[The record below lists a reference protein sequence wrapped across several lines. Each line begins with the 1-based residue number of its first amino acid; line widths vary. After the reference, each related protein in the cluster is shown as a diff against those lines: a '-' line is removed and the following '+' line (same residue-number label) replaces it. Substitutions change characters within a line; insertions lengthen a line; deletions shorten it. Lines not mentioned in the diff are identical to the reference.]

1 MLETYLFMDFKENW
15 SIAVVTKNSILCAGL
30 DPAEYAMG
38 RSDKGEGLP
47 PGENKKAWAL
57 KYIEAVAPFCAAVKP
72 NMRYWARDNDL
83 VSIRE
88 IVEFA
93 QDKGLVVIQDS
104 KEADIGPTNDSG
116 IFYAAIRGADAV
128 TIAPY
133 AGNMDEAAEQ
143 GKDRGIGL
151 ITMCLMSNPGYAKI
165 KNSWFDVS
173 DSVGDYDS
181 GHVKEIDGIPH
192 VRKYMQ
198 LANDARKFGIE
209 GVVIGAPSSKN
220 HLKEEEIENACR
232 YFGKDG
238 LVLVPGIG
246 AQGGEISSLSKY
258 FKVRNLIANVGRA
271 LMFPNGAYSTPE
283 QQAEAAKTYKDMLNN
298 LKTAV

>member
-1 MLETYLFMDFKENW
+1 MSETCIFMGFKEDW
-15 SIAVVTKNSILCAGL
+15 SKAVAIKNSTLCAGL

-47 PGENKKAWAL
+47 PGENKKDWAL
-57 KYIEAVAPFCAAVKP
+57 KYIEAVAPFCAAIKP
-72 NMRYWARDNDL
+72 NMRYWGRFNDL
-83 VSIRE
+83 SSITE

-104 KEADIGPTNDSG
+104 KEADIGPTNDAG

-133 AGNMDEAAEQ
+133 AGNMDEAAKQ
-143 GKDRGIGL
+143 GEDRGIGL

-173 DSVGDYDS
+173 DSASDYDPK
-181 GHVKEIDGIPH
+181 HIKEIDGIPH
-192 VRKYMQ
+192 IRKYMQ
-198 LANDARKFGIE
+198 LANDARKFGVDGI
-209 GVVIGAPSSKN
+209 VVGAPSSKN

-232 YFGKDG
+232 YFGRNG

-246 AQGGEISSLSKY
+246 AQGGEVTSLSKY
-258 FKVRNLIANVGRA
+258 FNAKNLIANVGRA

-283 QQAEAAKTYKDMLNN
+283 QQAEAAKQYRDMLNN
-298 LKTAV
+298 LRAA